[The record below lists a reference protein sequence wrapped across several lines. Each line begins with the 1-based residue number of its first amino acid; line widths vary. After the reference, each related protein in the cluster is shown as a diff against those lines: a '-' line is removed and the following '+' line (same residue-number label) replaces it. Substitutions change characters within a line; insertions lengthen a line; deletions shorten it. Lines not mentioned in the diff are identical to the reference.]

1 MYILKFLPILLLRGE
16 TGLNLQ
22 GPCVQGVDEAEV
34 KENLPEEVTFK
45 WALKFAK
52 GPAM

>member
-22 GPCVQGVDEAEV
+22 GPCVQGDAPVDV
-34 KENLPEEVTFK
+34 P
-45 WALKFAK
+45 
-52 GPAM
+52 